1 MVLEVIPVWNVYLS
15 SSHGCRALNIWSWPQ
30 LRTQKIPWTFI
41 LFFNL
46 GILICGQVLIHVSWK
61 NQRTA
66 EHESRLTTTAPTWH
80 PAAELIK
87 GCTLKNV
94 SMGLF
99 TPKYISTRCR
109 SNVVSQISWTRSKAH
124 HQFCNC
130 LASCCSAAWVDQRMY
145 LGKCEQ
151 KHALELK

>member
-1 MVLEVIPVWNVYLS
+1 MVGTLVGSPTSSLSRTGNPPPALAFQPVCHTVMVLEVIPVWNVYLS

-80 PAAELIK
+80 PAAQLIK
-87 GCTLKNV
+87 ECTLKNV
-94 SMGLF
+94 SKSMPLNWSRLLCNTLAAG
-99 TPKYISTRCR
+99 TIS
-109 SNVVSQISWTRSKAH
+109 
-124 HQFCNC
+124 
-130 LASCCSAAWVDQRMY
+130 
-145 LGKCEQ
+145 E
-151 KHALELK
+151 ALIF